1 MAKFHQQLYLSVY
14 RWSFKNFGQG
24 KLPQFRSLFNVSF
37 LLVIVLTNVLLL
49 TQLVLKS
56 RLVMPTAWSEFAI
69 VFGAVFFLMLN
80 HFILL
85 NNKWFKK
92 LNAKLEMLSHHNR
105 NTWSVVLLVNAILA
119 SCVCLV

>member
-37 LLVIVLTNVLLL
+37 LLIIALTNVLLF

-56 RLVMPTAWSEFAI
+56 HLVRPNAWSEMAMVCGLI
-69 VFGAVFFLMLN
+69 FFLVLN

-85 NNKWFKK
+85 NNKWLKK
-92 LNAKLEMLSHHNR
+92 LNAKLETLSHHNR